1 MNSRLPK
8 LAGLAWCFAL
18 LILPGTLYLFGK
30 RTDNIENRTLVTY
43 PRRTIANVFKISTYR
58 TSADALI
65 DRLPLRDS
73 AIALKSRALL
83 EIGDNPNPTSL
94 VVGDDGWLF
103 ITDEVLCDALA
114 TTTAQFVAQS
124 EIARSAALAAGKQ
137 FVFAIVPTKMIVEDR
152 HFGAHHPWE
161 DCARGR
167 QAELRRAVAG
177 KPGFVDLWTPL
188 DAITSSGRDVF
199 WRIDSH
205 LRPRG
210 KLAYVRALEAAVEP
224 ERARTVDIGLGPPRQ
239 YLGDLALFT
248 LYKQFDTTRPIVTRT
263 TPQTPPPA
271 SKPIVVLGD
280 SQTETIQGEIAAGAI
295 SSFGFCSWDSS
306 FFVGGCD
313 EVFRGAGTIAV
324 ETVARAVWRRTE
336 WGFGSRILG
345 ALLPIIPSKPAPWTH
360 VVGAANRPDH
370 VSTLTVPHASFHLPA
385 VRDNVDRLRAI
396 RFTIDATAAGG
407 APVVQ
412 LLIDGKPSTEPLT
425 SIANAPSHVELTLLV
440 PRGTPISR
448 TEVTVDSAPGA
459 AVSPARISTLG

>member
-1 MNSRLPK
+1 MTEAPPATQTDRGVEAPPERASITPVRTSSTARIIGRVVIVGVFAMSATNAFSEAMNEARDILRHAPDPMPAVMLFQFAVALTSTLSALGTWRRTRWATRAIVAWGLVGGTFVALLQPLLDLPK
-8 LAGLAWCFAL
+8 DA
-18 LILPGTLYLFGK
+18 LPG
-30 RTDNIENRTLVTY
+30 LV
-43 PRRTIANVFKISTYR
+43 A
-58 TSADALI
+58 
-65 DRLPLRDS
+65 
-73 AIALKSRALL
+73 
-83 EIGDNPNPTSL
+83 G
-94 VVGDDGWLF
+94 
-103 ITDEVLCDALA
+103 
-114 TTTAQFVAQS
+114 
-124 EIARSAALAAGKQ
+124 AAL
-137 FVFAIVPTKMIVEDR
+137 
-152 HFGAHHPWE
+152 
-161 DCARGR
+161 
-167 QAELRRAVAG
+167 
-177 KPGFVDLWTPL
+177 
-188 DAITSSGRDVF
+188 
-199 WRIDSH
+199 DSH

-360 VVGAANRPDH
+360 VVGAAIRPDH